1 MLRERLG
8 QSITKMSFR
17 ILREL
22 TFINRILNRNETSTV
37 ATNYLDQPCLT
48 SDRLAECDQKG
59 QVVWAKVPLQQEKV
73 ETHLAVLST
82 K

>member
-1 MLRERLG
+1 
-8 QSITKMSFR
+8 MSFR

-22 TFINRILNRNETSTV
+22 TFINIILNRNETSTV

-48 SDRLAECDQKG
+48 SDRLAECGQKG
-59 QVVWAKVPLQQEKV
+59 QVVWPKVPLQQEKV